1 VVRWSTIWLGVTVT
15 TVLMAATASDASAA
29 STVKVSGSLT
39 HASLPPPAAGV
50 SLVQALDLSDGTLA
64 ATDYADRRGR
74 YSIKV
79 PPGPYALVGGSVF
92 SKSTKPTVRLLGA
105 LRARAGKP
113 RHLALS
119 LRPKRRRPGRAAA
132 NGSAAPP
139 IVGVPY
145 FTGGAPFQSRGL
157 ATMVETDLVQ
167 LNAGPP
173 CKFTVVDVQ
182 RRDEVI
188 REIRL
193 QQTEFFDPATRVR
206 PGRLLQPQLL
216 VKGRLTPQ
224 AGGGLSYDISVVDA
238 GSGKVK
244 GSTSGQIPESA
255 FTTAS
260 QGIAREL
267 AKIAQS
273 QGCSNE
279 LHQASGSYG
288 QVLFEREGSTVKATA
303 YTFPWEAPATG
314 CSGKNLSEQVV
325 GEGTFPLSMVGAETI
340 TVALSRHEDT
350 SSRVYEGSGTLTL
363 QRVG

>member
-1 VVRWSTIWLGVTVT
+1 
-15 TVLMAATASDASAA
+15 
-29 STVKVSGSLT
+29 
-39 HASLPPPAAGV
+39 
-50 SLVQALDLSDGTLA
+50 
-64 ATDYADRRGR
+64 
-74 YSIKV
+74 
-79 PPGPYALVGGSVF
+79 
-92 SKSTKPTVRLLGA
+92 
-105 LRARAGKP
+105 
-113 RHLALS
+113 
-119 LRPKRRRPGRAAA
+119 
-132 NGSAAPP
+132 
-139 IVGVPY
+139 
-145 FTGGAPFQSRGL
+145 
-157 ATMVETDLVQ
+157 MVETDLVQ

-267 AKIAQS
+267 AKIICDDTALYVGQISGTLRSDSSPPGCADHESFSYGARLAGFTGPQDPFALISGTEGSVENDQGAKGYDESGSGTYTLDPCAEAQS